1 MSPCC
6 FIALSTFD
14 IKLILNFCYIVDVK
28 CYIIMALIFF
38 LITNEHLSIRLSH
51 SFSSPVML
59 KLMSLAHI
67 AIVIVVFSLLIF
79 IHNGCCIFVGYI
91 YCKYL
96 FPICSSSFS
105 FMISFAEVKFLIFI

>member
-6 FIALSTFD
+6 FISLSTFD

-28 CYIIMALIFF
+28 CYIIMALIVF
-38 LITNEHLSIRLSH
+38 LVTNEHLFIHLSH
-51 SFSSPVML
+51 SFSSPVIL
-59 KLMSLAHI
+59 KSTSLAHI

-96 FPICSSSFS
+96 FLVCSSSFS
-105 FMISFAEVKFLIFI
+105 FMISFAEVKFLFYV